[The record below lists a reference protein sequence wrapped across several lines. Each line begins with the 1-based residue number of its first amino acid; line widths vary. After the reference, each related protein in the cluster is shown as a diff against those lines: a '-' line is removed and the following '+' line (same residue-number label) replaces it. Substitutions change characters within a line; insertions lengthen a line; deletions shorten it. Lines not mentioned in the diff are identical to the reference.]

1 MNHEFGRNHSLK
13 ASVEEL
19 LQATLGRPRSV
30 AEIIGA
36 ITVGFGALATTHHRY
51 ALTLIGP
58 GNYTNSERR
67 SYLGCYLA
75 LGADFQPGAEALS
88 TAVA

>member
-1 MNHEFGRNHSLK
+1 MNHEFERNHSLK

-19 LQATLGRPRSV
+19 LQATVGCLRPV

-36 ITVGFGALATTHHRY
+36 TTVGFGALATTYRH
-51 ALTLIGP
+51 APTLVRP
-58 GNYTNSERR
+58 GNYTNDERR
-67 SYLGCYLA
+67 AYLGGYLA
-75 LGADFQPGAEALS
+75 LGADFQPGADALS

>member
-19 LQATLGRPRSV
+19 LQAAVGRRRPV
-30 AEIIGA
+30 AETIGA
-36 ITVGFGALATTHHRY
+36 TTVGFGALATTYRH
-51 ALTLIGP
+51 APTLVGS
-58 GNYTNSERR
+58 GNYTNDERR

-75 LGADFQPGAEALS
+75 LGFEFQPGADALS
-88 TAVA
+88 TAVV